1 MKRVAYSVET
11 KYKVVEMKQQDFQQK
26 KLWKN

>member
-11 KYKVVEMKQQDFQQK
+11 KYKVIEMKTKDFQQK

>member
-11 KYKVVEMKQQDFQQK
+11 KYKSEMKAQDFQQK

>member
-11 KYKVVEMKQQDFQQK
+11 KYKVEMKKEDFQQK